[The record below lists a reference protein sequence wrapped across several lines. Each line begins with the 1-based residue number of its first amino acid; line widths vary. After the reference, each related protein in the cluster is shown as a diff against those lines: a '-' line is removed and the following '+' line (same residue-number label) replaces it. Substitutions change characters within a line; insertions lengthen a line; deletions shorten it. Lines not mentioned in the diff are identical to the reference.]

1 MVHDYHI
8 IAYWGDIPVT
18 QLKLEPISDDMKE
31 RAEAGRAATV
41 AMMRAKVAKA
51 LGQEPDA
58 TAQIAESIADTTP
71 SKHQLFMR
79 ELAAS
84 GKSLA
89 EIQTEWHR
97 YYTLLPDKEKR
108 EVWQEFYD
116 ANQNTKYEE
125 LFQKAQATADRQ
137 QPAVVAPQTTTQS
150 HSHAPDRPKYQPL
163 PAKGKKPAFSPKS
176 KAGKQAQKIANEIH
190 KKVSANGQLKLKHH
204 LQSLAFGFG
213 MGALVLVFVLFGFF
227 NEYFVAPF
235 IQPSR
240 AVSDTPIIV
249 SEATANA
256 ATPTVIV
263 PKINVQVPID
273 FNVGSIDEATVQAS
287 LKGGVVHYPSTVKPG
302 ENGNGA
308 YFGHSSQNILNSGK
322 FKYAFILL
330 RELTTGDVFYITY
343 QGKVYAYQ
351 VFAREVVKPTQVSV
365 LGDTKGKQAT
375 ATLITCDPPGI
386 STNRL
391 VVWGEQISPSVANNT
406 APTTSD
412 DALVPTEITGKGDSA
427 WTRFVRVLQFWK
439 TDDTSTE

>member
-1 MVHDYHI
+1 
-8 IAYWGDIPVT
+8 VT
-18 QLKLEPISDDMKE
+18 QLKLEPISDDMKA

-51 LGQEPDA
+51 LGQEPEA
-58 TAQIAESIADTTP
+58 TDEIAGAIIDKTP

-79 ELAAS
+79 DLAAS

-89 EIQTEWHR
+89 EVQTEWHR

-116 ANQNTKYEE
+116 SNQNTKYEE
-125 LFQKAQATADRQ
+125 LFRKAQTASPQ
-137 QPAVVAPQTTTQS
+137 QPAVVLPQVMPAAQQTLTPAQ
-150 HSHAPDRPKYQPL
+150 PRYQPL
-163 PAKGKKPAFSPKS
+163 PAKSKKPSFNPKS
-176 KAGKQAQKIANEIH
+176 KAGRKAQKIANEIH

-213 MGALVLVFVLFGFF
+213 MGALVLLFVLFGFF
-227 NEYFVAPF
+227 NEYFIAPF

-240 AVSDTPIIV
+240 SVSNTPIIV
-249 SEATANA
+249 SEAAA
-256 ATPTVIV
+256 ESATPTVIV

-273 FNVGSIDEATVQAS
+273 FNVGSVDEGTIQAS

-308 YFGHSSQNILNSGK
+308 YFGHSSQNLLNSGK

-330 RELTTGDVFYITY
+330 HELTTGDVFYITY

-365 LGDTKGKQAT
+365 INDTKGKQAT

-386 STNRL
+386 SSNRL
-391 VVWGEQISPSVANNT
+391 VVWGEQISPGIATNT
-406 APTTSD
+406 TPATTDSS
-412 DALVPTEITGKGDSA
+412 LVPAEITGKGDSA
-427 WTRFVRVLQFWK
+427 WSRFVRVLQFWK
-439 TDDTSTE
+439 SDTSSSE

>member
-1 MVHDYHI
+1 MR
-8 IAYWGDIPVT
+8 
-18 QLKLEPISDDMKE
+18 E
-31 RAEAGRAATV
+31 RSEAGRAATV

-58 TAQIAESIADTTP
+58 ATEIAEAVVDKAP
-71 SKHQLFMR
+71 SKHQIFMR

-89 EIQTEWHR
+89 EVQTEWHR

-125 LFQKAQATADRQ
+125 LFRRAQTLPVTE
-137 QPAVVAPQTTTQS
+137 QPSVTLPTVVHTSPQYAP
-150 HSHAPDRPKYQPL
+150 ARPKYQPL
-163 PAKGKKPAFSPKS
+163 PAPSKKPLFKPKS

-204 LQSLAFGFG
+204 LQSLAFGLG
-213 MGALVLVFVLFGFF
+213 MGALVLVVVLFGFF
-227 NEYFVAPF
+227 NEYFIAPF

-240 AVSDTPIIV
+240 SVSDTPIIV

-273 FNVGSIDEATVQAS
+273 FNVASVDEGTIQAS

-330 RELTTGDVFYITY
+330 HELTTGDVFYITY

-351 VFAREVVKPTQVSV
+351 VFAREVVKPSQVSV
-365 LGDTKGKQAT
+365 INDTKGKQAT

-391 VVWGEQISPSVANNT
+391 VVWGEQISPSVATNT
-406 APTTSD
+406 APAAADTS
-412 DALVPTEITGKGDSA
+412 LVPAELTGKGDSA
-427 WTRFVRVLQFWK
+427 WTRFIRVLQFWK
-439 TDDTSTE
+439 TDGTSSE

>member
-1 MVHDYHI
+1 
-8 IAYWGDIPVT
+8 
-18 QLKLEPISDDMKE
+18 MKGQS
-31 RAEAGRAATV
+31 EAGRAATI

-51 LGQEPDA
+51 LGQEPEA
-58 TAQIAESIADTTP
+58 TAEIAEAVVDKAP
-71 SKHQLFMR
+71 SKHQAFMK

-89 EIQTEWHR
+89 EVQTEWHR

-125 LFQKAQATADRQ
+125 LFKKAQAGSAV
-137 QPAVVAPQTTTQS
+137 QPAVVLPQPEVSPRPTVEP
-150 HSHAPDRPKYQPL
+150 ARPKYQPL
-163 PAKGKKPAFSPKS
+163 PAPSKKIPRS
-176 KAGKQAQKIANEIH
+176 KTGKQAQKIANQIH

-213 MGALVLVFVLFGFF
+213 MGALVLVIVLFGFF
-227 NEYFVAPF
+227 NEYFIAPF

-240 AVSDTPIIV
+240 SVSDTPIIV
-249 SEATANA
+249 SDASANA

-263 PKINVQVPID
+263 PKINVQVPVD
-273 FNVGSIDEATVQAS
+273 FNVSSVDEATIQAS

-302 ENGNGA
+302 ENGNA
-308 YFGHSSQNILNSGK
+308 AFFGHSSQNILNSGK

-330 RELTTGDVFYITY
+330 HELTTGDVFYITY

-351 VFAREVVKPTQVSV
+351 VFAREVVKPSQVSV
-365 LGDTKGKQAT
+365 INDTKGKQAT

-391 VVWGEQISPSVANNT
+391 VVWGEQISPSVASNV
-406 APTTSD
+406 APTAST
-412 DALVPTEITGKGDSA
+412 DASLVPTEITGKGDSA
-427 WTRFVRVLQFWK
+427 WTRFVRVIEFWK
-439 TDDTSTE
+439 SDTSTGE

>member
-1 MVHDYHI
+1 
-8 IAYWGDIPVT
+8 VT
-18 QLKLEPISDDMKE
+18 GLKLEPASDDMK
-31 RAEAGRAATV
+31 AQADAGRAATI

-51 LGQEPDA
+51 LGQEPEA
-58 TAQIAESIADTTP
+58 AVEIAEAVVDTTP
-71 SKHQLFMR
+71 SKHQIFMR
-79 ELAAS
+79 DLAAS

-125 LFQKAQATADRQ
+125 LFRKAQATSASG
-137 QPAVVAPQTTTQS
+137 PAVVLPKVTPVSQQIAP
-150 HSHAPDRPKYQPL
+150 AEPRYQPL
-163 PAKGKKPAFSPKS
+163 PAKSKKPVFNPKS
-176 KAGKQAQKIANEIH
+176 KAGRKAQKIANNIH

-213 MGALVLVFVLFGFF
+213 MGALVLLFVLFGFF
-227 NEYFVAPF
+227 NEYFIAPF

-240 AVSDTPIIV
+240 SVSDTPIIV
-249 SEATANA
+249 NDATANA

-273 FNVGSIDEATVQAS
+273 FNVASVDEGTIQAS

-330 RELTTGDVFYITY
+330 HELTTGDVFYITY

-351 VFAREVVKPTQVSV
+351 VFAREVVKPSQVSV
-365 LGDTKGKQAT
+365 ISDTKGKQAT

-391 VVWGEQISPSVANNT
+391 VVWGEQISPSVATNT
-406 APTTSD
+406 TPASTNSS
-412 DALVPTEITGKGDSA
+412 LVPTEITGKGDSA

-439 TDDTSTE
+439 SDTSSGQ

>member
-1 MVHDYHI
+1 
-8 IAYWGDIPVT
+8 
-18 QLKLEPISDDMKE
+18 MKE

-51 LGQEPDA
+51 LGQEPEA
-58 TAQIAESIADTTP
+58 TVEIAESIADKTP

-89 EIQTEWHR
+89 EVQTEWHR

-116 ANQNTKYEE
+116 SNQNTKYEE
-125 LFQKAQATADRQ
+125 LFKKAQSPAAE
-137 QPAVVAPQTTTQS
+137 QPAVVLPQVITAAQQP
-150 HSHAPDRPKYQPL
+150 HIPAQPKYQPL
-163 PAKGKKPAFSPKS
+163 PARSKKPAFNPRS
-176 KAGKQAQKIANEIH
+176 KAGKQAQKIANQIH
-190 KKVSANGQLKLKHH
+190 KKVSGTGQLKLKHH

-227 NEYFVAPF
+227 NEYFIAPF

-240 AVSDTPIIV
+240 SVSNTPIIV

-273 FNVGSIDEATVQAS
+273 FNVSSVDEATIQAS

-330 RELTTGDVFYITY
+330 HELTTGDVFYITY

-351 VFAREVVKPTQVSV
+351 VFAREVVKPSQVSV
-365 LGDTKGKQAT
+365 INDTKGKQAT

-391 VVWGEQISPSVANNT
+391 IVWGEQISPSVATNT
-406 APTTSD
+406 APAAANS
-412 DALVPTEITGKGDSA
+412 ALAPTEITGKGASA
-427 WTRFVRVLQFWK
+427 WTRFVRVLEFWK
-439 TDDTSTE
+439 SDTTSSE

>member
-1 MVHDYHI
+1 MVHDYHN
-8 IAYWGDIPVT
+8 AVYWGGLPVT
-18 QLKLEPISDDMKE
+18 QLRLEPISDDMKE

-41 AMMRAKVAKA
+41 ALMRAKVAKA
-51 LGQEPDA
+51 LGQEPEA
-58 TAQIAESIADTTP
+58 TAEIAEAIADKTP
-71 SKHQLFMR
+71 SKHQVFMR

-137 QPAVVAPQTTTQS
+137 PATVLPPAVTARPRATAPEQPQ
-150 HSHAPDRPKYQPL
+150 YQPL
-163 PAKGKKPAFSPKS
+163 PAKSKKPTFTPKS
-176 KAGKQAQKIANEIH
+176 KAGKQAQKIANQIH
-190 KKVSANGQLKLKHH
+190 KKVSADGQLKLKHH
-204 LQSLAFGFG
+204 LQSLAFGLG

-227 NEYFVAPF
+227 NEYFIAPF

-240 AVSDTPIIV
+240 TVADTPIIV
-249 SEATANA
+249 SEATANT

-273 FNVGSIDEATVQAS
+273 FNVSSVDEGTIQAS

-330 RELTTGDVFYITY
+330 HELTTGDVFYITY

-365 LGDTKGKQAT
+365 INDTKGKQAT

-391 VVWGEQISPSVANNT
+391 VVWGEQISPSVASNT
-406 APTTSD
+406 TPTSAD
-412 DALVPTEITGKGDSA
+412 SSLVPAEITGKGESS
-427 WTRFVRVLQFWK
+427 WSRFIRIIEFWK
-439 TDDTSTE
+439 KDTVSE

>member
-1 MVHDYHI
+1 M
-8 IAYWGDIPVT
+8 
-18 QLKLEPISDDMKE
+18 KLEPVSDDM
-31 RAEAGRAATV
+31 RAQAETGRAATI

-51 LGQEPDA
+51 LGQEPAA
-58 TAQIAESIADTTP
+58 TTEIADSLTEKTP
-71 SKHQLFMR
+71 SKHQQFMR

-125 LFQKAQATADRQ
+125 LFKKAQTSSN
-137 QPAVVAPQTTTQS
+137 QPAVILPQVAPTATRPAVVTS
-150 HSHAPDRPKYQPL
+150 APAYQPL
-163 PAKGKKPAFSPKS
+163 PPASKRPAFNPKS
-176 KAGKQAQKIANEIH
+176 KTGKQAQKIANQIH

-213 MGALVLVFVLFGFF
+213 MGALVLLFVLFGFF
-227 NEYFVAPF
+227 NEYFIAPF

-240 AVSDTPIIV
+240 SVSDTPIIV
-249 SEATANA
+249 SEATANT

-273 FNVGSIDEATVQAS
+273 FNVASVDEATIQAS

-330 RELTTGDVFYITY
+330 HELTTGDVFYITY

-351 VFAREVVKPTQVSV
+351 VFAREVVKPSQVSV
-365 LGDTKGKQAT
+365 INDTKGKQAT

-391 VVWGEQISPSVANNT
+391 VVWGEQISPSVATNT
-406 APTTSD
+406 TPAATDSS
-412 DALVPTEITGKGDSA
+412 LVPSEITGKGASA
-427 WTRFVRVLQFWK
+427 WTRFVRILEFWK
-439 TDDTSTE
+439 SDSNTGE